1 LGIFIIN
8 FQAQPTQTI
17 YIKAQLSGCSS
28 VLMAEAASLA
38 LVASI
43 TQALN
48 INSCNYLSD
57 CQQLVHFMNNKDS
70 TNPPNW
76 RIQPFTK
83 VFTNT
88 TRLQATRIFRLVDL
102 RTQLLMCLNVR
113 HHIRH
118 LTHSLLVCALD
129 YFVLQ
134 ALHLL
139 GLAHVTA
146 YSQQFA
152 LNLYKIVCC
161 KKKALTKMVVAAS
174 ATVVKDCV
182 VGSPWLY
189 CLG

>member
-1 LGIFIIN
+1 MNRYCTSNPAMLQGPRWYVDSSTPPEDLSPQPRTAGLGIFIIN

-88 TRLQATRIFRLVDL
+88 TRLQATRIFKISRSQNTTAD
-102 RTQLLMCLNVR
+102 
-113 HHIRH
+113 
-118 LTHSLLVCALD
+118 
-129 YFVLQ
+129 VLERQAPHQ
-134 ALHLL
+134 ALNSQLTRLCTGLL
-139 GLAHVTA
+139 CSSGPTSFRLGSCNCVLTA
-146 YSQQFA
+146 
-152 LNLYKIVCC
+152 VC
-161 KKKALTKMVVAAS
+161 S
-174 ATVVKDCV
+174 
-182 VGSPWLY
+182 
-189 CLG
+189 